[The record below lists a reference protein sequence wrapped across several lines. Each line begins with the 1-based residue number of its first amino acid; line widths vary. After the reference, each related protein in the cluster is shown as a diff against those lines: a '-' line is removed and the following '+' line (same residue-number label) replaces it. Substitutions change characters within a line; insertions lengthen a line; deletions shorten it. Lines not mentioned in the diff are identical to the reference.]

1 MKSYK
6 AVIIITSLIVFAA
19 IAIVNYADMPAPSKL
34 EKKILDVTLLHLEE
48 YLTTKLLLFS
58 PPLPHFYQLEEWQK
72 KMNTMT

>member
-34 EKKILDVTLLHLEE
+34 EKKILDVNDEST
-48 YLTTKLLLFS
+48 
-58 PPLPHFYQLEEWQK
+58 
-72 KMNTMT
+72 N